1 MFLGHTI
8 PPPMDQPPVA
18 PEPAPVPPAV
28 YTHSPPPKILTRSVT
43 MNDKPAITSTASLLE
58 ALVALRNP
66 VRALQSQAFFKTA
79 PGEYG
84 EGNQFLGIPV
94 PTLRQLSRTHRAM
107 STRSV
112 IALLQSPWHEARQLA
127 LFILVLQF
135 ERGDEVKREDVYTR
149 YVQHTLYINNWDLV
163 DCSAR
168 QIVGGWLLDR
178 DRAPIE
184 TLVRSRVLWERRIGV
199 LALFRL
205 VEEGECE
212 YPLQIARLLLS
223 DPHDLMHKAVGWMLR
238 DIGDGDRATLER
250 FLDAHVAK
258 MPRTMLRYAIEHFP
272 EQQRRHYLAR

>member
-1 MFLGHTI
+1 MKHT
-8 PPPMDQPPVA
+8 PTA
-18 PEPAPVPPAV
+18 VPSA
-28 YTHSPPPKILTRSVT
+28 TSIL
-43 MNDKPAITSTASLLE
+43 N

-66 VRALQSQAFFKTA
+66 ARALRAQAYFKTA

-84 EGNQFLGIPV
+84 EGDQFLGIPV
-94 PTLRQLSRTHRAM
+94 PTLRRLSKEHRTLPI
-107 STRSV
+107 RSV
-112 IALLQSPWHEARQLA
+112 MTLLRSPWHEARQLA

-135 ERGDEVKREDVYTR
+135 ERGDEVKREDVYPR
-149 YVQHTLYINNWDLV
+149 YVQHTQYINNWDLV

-168 QIVGGWLLDR
+168 QIVGGWLLSR

-205 VEEGECE
+205 VEDGEFD
-212 YPLQIARLLLS
+212 YPLQIARLLLT

-272 EQQRRHYLAR
+272 EQRRRQYLAR